1 MSTDLDNLRKQIEEI
16 DEQIIKLIISRFE
29 LVKKVGEFKRNKNL
43 PVTDEKREEEVRQ
56 RWILLARRYGLSESF
71 VETFLPILF
80 SYSKLY
86 EINSAKKRR
95 IVLLGYG
102 GMARSLASLFKVTRQ
117 EVVITGRD
125 LLKAEKLSNEFNF
138 VTMDILNAL
147 RWGELIISTFPP
159 SVLLSDF
166 SSKIYSNIKGK
177 IFMDISSSKKVIFP
191 YIEEKSLKENFTY
204 ISIHPLFG
212 PYLYPVGEK
221 IVIIPSKSSNE
232 ENVNDIIKFFRD
244 NGLNP
249 VKSTLE
255 EHEKAM
261 AIVQV
266 LPHFYLLA
274 LSESIEKLSKELDI
288 DFSKYQTTN
297 FREVYKIIKKINDIK
312 NVILEIQNLNPYA
325 DKARELGITE
335 LNNLYNELSM
345 KKK

>member
-1 MSTDLDNLRKQIEEI
+1 MSEINDLRRQIEDI
-16 DEQIIKLIISRFE
+16 DDQIVKLIVSRFE
-29 LVKKVGEFKRNKNL
+29 LVKKVGEIKKEKNL

-71 VETFLPILF
+71 VDTFLPILF
-80 SYSKLY
+80 SYSKIY
-86 EINSAKKRR
+86 EVNSAKKRR

-102 GMARSLASLFKVTRQ
+102 GMARALASLFKLTKQ

-138 VTMDILNAL
+138 VTMDILNAI

-159 SVLLSDF
+159 AVLLSDF

-177 IFMDISSSKKVIFP
+177 IFMDISSSKNLVFP
-191 YIEEKSLKENFTY
+191 YIEEKSLKENFIY
-204 ISIHPLFG
+204 VSIHPLFG
-212 PYLYPVGEK
+212 PYIYPVGER
-221 IVIIPSKSSNE
+221 VAIIPSKSSNDD
-232 ENVNDIIKFFRD
+232 VVKDLVKFFRD
-244 NGLNP
+244 NGLYP
-249 VKSTLE
+249 LVTTLE

-266 LPHFYLLA
+266 IPHFYLLA
-274 LSESIEKLSKELDI
+274 LSESINKLSKELDI

-297 FREVYKIIKKINDIK
+297 FREVYKLIRKINDIK
-312 NVILEIQNLNPYA
+312 DVIMEIQSLNPYA
-325 DKARELGITE
+325 DKARELGVRE
-335 LNNLYNELSM
+335 LNNLYNELLE